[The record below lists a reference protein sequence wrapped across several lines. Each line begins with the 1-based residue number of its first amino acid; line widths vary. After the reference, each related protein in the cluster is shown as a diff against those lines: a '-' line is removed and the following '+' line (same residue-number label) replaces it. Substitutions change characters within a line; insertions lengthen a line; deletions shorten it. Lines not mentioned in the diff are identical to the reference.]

1 MNYILIFINQVKYNT
16 INIMNNINTN
26 TNSNS
31 NRNLYIKLT
40 QGINITLYFSNAESD
55 CFP

>member
-1 MNYILIFINQVKYNT
+1 MNYISIFINQVKYNT

-26 TNSNS
+26 TNSN
-31 NRNLYIKLT
+31 RNLYIKLN